1 MIQTYSSEADERYLA
16 EIRAD
21 CANLMGAGAELL
33 DLHRDPTATGVKLVA
48 RIRIADAEGESVGE
62 GESMVAAHTAL
73 RTQIVLDRIR
83 LSLSAIVQAN
93 G

>member
-1 MIQTYSSEADERYLA
+1 MIQAHTSEADERYPA

-33 DLHRDPTATGVKLVA
+33 DLHRDPTDTGVKLVA
-48 RIRIADAEGESVGE
+48 RIRIGDAEGQSAGM
-62 GESMVAAHTAL
+62 GESMLAAHSAL

-83 LSLSAIVQAN
+83 LS
-93 G
+93 